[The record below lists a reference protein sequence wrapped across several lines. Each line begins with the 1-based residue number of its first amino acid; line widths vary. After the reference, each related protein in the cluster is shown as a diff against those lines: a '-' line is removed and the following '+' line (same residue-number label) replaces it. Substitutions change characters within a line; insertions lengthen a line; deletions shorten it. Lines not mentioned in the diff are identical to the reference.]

1 MKMISL
7 LDNSIAQVVAIT
19 LLFVTSIEGNDSH
32 LISTPL
38 SEERLSSSSKV
49 FASTKGSPEPL
60 ISTKSLDTWMVEMLD
75 LVNEE
80 RSKVGA
86 SPLCYN
92 QKIVDAADKHSQDM
106 HENNYF
112 SHYGKDGSTPGDR
125 IDRENYDWSSY
136 GENIAWGQGSVAA
149 VMNAWMNSSGHRAN
163 ILSGSKTHFGA
174 GWATG
179 SNKWT
184 QVFSSTWDSTEGCIS
199 LNTPTQN
206 PTTTSPVSTPTNS
219 PVSPPTESP
228 VSPPTE
234 SPVSPP
240 TNSPTNDITCE
251 DSTEQFKLRI
261 KRKNS
266 NKMQTYKIRCKKVG
280 KKNYC
285 NNTTPAG
292 KPAYEVC
299 PKACGYC

>member
-1 MKMISL
+1 MGKKPVESSREDTSKLI
-7 LDNSIAQVVAIT
+7 
-19 LLFVTSIEGNDSH
+19 SIE
-32 LISTPL
+32 
-38 SEERLSSSSKV
+38 
-49 FASTKGSPEPL
+49 
-60 ISTKSLDTWMVEMLD
+60 SLDTWMIEMLD

-92 QKIVDAADKHSQDM
+92 QKIINAAFKHNMDM
-106 HENNYF
+106 HVQGYF
-112 SHYGKDGSTPGDR
+112 SHTGKDGSSPGDR
-125 IDRENYDWSSY
+125 IERENYSWFSY
-136 GENIAWGQGSVAA
+136 GENIAKGQGSVVA
-149 VMNAWMNSSGHRAN
+149 VMNAWMNSSGHKAN

-174 GWATG
+174 GWAKA

-199 LNTPTQN
+199 LITPTQS
-206 PTTTSPVSTPTNS
+206 PTTTSPVSTPTTS

-234 SPVSPP
+234 SPVSSP
-240 TNSPTNDITCE
+240 TNSPTNCITCE

-261 KRKNS
+261 KVKNS
-266 NKMQTYKIRCKKVG
+266 NKMKTYKVRCKKVG

-285 NNTTPAG
+285 DNKTPDG
-292 KPAYEVC
+292 KPAHEIC
-299 PKACGYC
+299 PVTCGYC